1 MGLPGSTPTSSDVLE
16 RKNEQLGRVLASK
29 TFAKAPEARN
39 LLAFLAKETLDGHSD
54 LLSEKLIGEKYYR
67 REGFDPLEDAIVR
80 ASVSRVRRK
89 LEQYQREEGAQDPL
103 WLEIPPGQY
112 KVSFNERP
120 TGETDATPVPHG
132 AAAQQD
138 QTGWRRNGIAAVI
151 VCALAGLWVAHRAPA
166 DRTIRSIVVLPFI
179 NLSQDPQN
187 DYFSD
192 GLTEEL
198 ISAFSKVEGLRVVAR
213 SSAFHFRG
221 KGQDLLQIREKLNVQ
236 AVIEGSV
243 RMEGN
248 ALRVTAQLIDTQ
260 SGYLLWSETYDR
272 EIKDVFTIPARIC
285 RDIIDTSKIRVS
297 GLPARSPVKRYSEDL
312 EAYTLCWRGRYEANK
327 RTLDGVYVAI
337 DYFLKLIAKEPR
349 YALAYTGLADAF
361 ILLGSYDVLRPAE
374 AFPKA
379 REAALSALQ
388 IDDALSEGH
397 TALAAVKSSYE
408 WDWRGAEAEFEQAI
422 ALDPGYTTA
431 RIWYAQHLSAL
442 GRHTEALEQ
451 LRRALEVDP
460 LSSTVNYVLAFTYYL
475 AREYDRVIE
484 QCAKIQE
491 LDSAFPMT
499 PFILGYAYQQKRMHP
514 EAIATF
520 QKGIAR
526 AKGHGKRYLGHAFGV
541 AGRRDEALVILQEL
555 QECSRRQYVSPYDF
569 ALVYLG
575 LGDREQALAWLEQAC
590 KERLPWM
597 TDLNVDP
604 RFDGLRAD
612 ARFQALVRKIGLVQP
627 G

>member
-1 MGLPGSTPTSSDVLE
+1 
-16 RKNEQLGRVLASK
+16 
-29 TFAKAPEARN
+29 
-39 LLAFLAKETLDGHSD
+39 
-54 LLSEKLIGEKYYR
+54 
-67 REGFDPLEDAIVR
+67 VR
-80 ASVSRVRRK
+80 ASVSRVRRR
-89 LEQYQREEGAQDPL
+89 LEQYQRQEGAEDPL
-103 WLEIPPGQY
+103 LLEIPAGQY
-112 KVSFNERP
+112 KVLFNERP
-120 TGETDATPVPHG
+120 NAEADATPVPRD
-132 AAAQQD
+132 APSAPPD
-138 QTGWRRNGIAAVI
+138 QAGWRGKGIASVI
-151 VCALAGLWVAHRAPA
+151 VVGLTVLWVIHRAPA

-179 NLSQDPQN
+179 NLSPDPQN

-236 AVIEGSV
+236 AVVEGSV
-243 RMEGN
+243 RTEGN
-248 ALRVTAQLIDTQ
+248 ALRITAQLIDTDT
-260 SGYLLWSETYDR
+260 GYLLWSETYDR

-285 RDIIDTSKIRVS
+285 RDIVGAPKTRISGVS
-297 GLPARSPVKRYSEDL
+297 ARPPVKRYSEDL

-327 RTLDGVYVAI
+327 RTLDGVHAAI
-337 DYFLKLIAKEPR
+337 DYFGKVIAKDPQ

-379 REAALSALQ
+379 REAALKALQ
-388 IDDALSEGH
+388 IDDALSEAH

-408 WDWRGAEAEFEQAI
+408 WDWRGAEAEFKHAI

-442 GRHTEALEQ
+442 GRHTEAFEQ
-451 LRRALEVDP
+451 LRQALEVDP

-475 AREYDRVIE
+475 AREYDRVIQ
-484 QCAKIQE
+484 QCARIQE

-499 PFILGYAYQQKRMHP
+499 PFILGYAYQQKKMHP

-520 QKGIAR
+520 QKGIA
-526 AKGHGKRYLGHAFGV
+526 AANGHGKRYLGHAFGL
-541 AGRRDEALVILQEL
+541 AGRREEALVILQEL
-555 QECSRRQYVSPYDF
+555 QERSRRQYVSPYDF

-575 LGDREQALAWLEQAC
+575 LGDQEQALPWLEQAC

-604 RFDGLRAD
+604 RFDDLRVD
-612 ARFQALVRKIGLVQP
+612 ARFQALVRKIGLVPP